1 VILYDISSASMCQFV
16 RHKVAILN
24 FKLQV
29 KLMKNEKEMLS
40 NYLPELQSV
49 RGTVKLSSG
58 LASYV

>member
-1 VILYDISSASMCQFV
+1 MCQFV